1 MGADAE
7 NAHKAADTAK
17 QAAKVATKVAK
28 HSVKITEHAKSALK
42 NAHDA
47 LHRARVDTQ
56 GLSSDQKASLKKAE
70 KHLRE
75 ATKDAEYGQ
84 VKDAKYTKAEVQNKE
99 LKKIV
104 KKMDDLKKDEKKDDD
119 DDAQNSDLA
128 AMEKELE
135 E

>member
-28 HSVKITEHAKSALK
+28 HSIKITEHAKSALK

-47 LHRARVDTQ
+47 LHRARVDTE
-56 GLSSDQKASLKKAE
+56 GLSSDQKQSLKIAE
-70 KHLRE
+70 KKLKE

-84 VKDAKYTKAEVQNKE
+84 VKDAKYTKAKVED
-99 LKKIV
+99 KK
-104 KKMDDLKKDEKKDDD
+104 LEK
-119 DDAQNSDLA
+119 L
-128 AMEKELE
+128 
-135 E
+135 